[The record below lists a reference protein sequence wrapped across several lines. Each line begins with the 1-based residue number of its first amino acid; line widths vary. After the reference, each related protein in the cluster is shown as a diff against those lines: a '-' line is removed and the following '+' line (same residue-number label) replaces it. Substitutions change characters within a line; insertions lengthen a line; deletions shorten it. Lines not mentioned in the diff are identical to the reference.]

1 MAFDLI
7 ENETSLVAIEREYD
21 FRLSGAQV
29 NCNGYRVDE
38 FESDLD
44 SWDFAI
50 CMAAAMMSAFV
61 ATSEDLEKWMAGV
74 HDAASESSGSYDGLQ
89 KMLGKLLHH
98 KGDNMD
104 MFSTRD
110 GDDPWR
116 LFHRLFFGHDILGKG
131 GEFTNDNPFVLLA
144 RQAREE
150 GNPAGLGVLQA
161 VRHLT
166 ADTFSKQGLPMPGS
180 SYFDIERN
188 GRPWNSLIDI
198 VQSLSKEAYGDKR
211 QAEALYEHLFT
222 IRAQDSAG
230 GMLAKAVTAVYT
242 KARSIE
248 DDIGTTQI
256 RLLAYTMSFYAQ
268 AIVGA
273 AKQKGVPYVN
283 TPLGCAMAKEFAA
296 LLIKSNKKTIA
307 LGRKTKELHVE
318 TQNAIAQHGRL
329 SAFMSGDGLEMFL
342 EDDE

>member
-1 MAFDLI
+1 MDYELI
-7 ENETSLVAIEREYD
+7 ENETSLAVIKREYVV
-21 FRLSGAQV
+21 RLGDAKIDSAD
-29 NCNGYRVDE
+29 CRFDAI
-38 FESDLD
+38 ESDLD
-44 SWDFAI
+44 PWDFAI
-50 CMAAAMMSAFV
+50 CIATAMMSAFV
-61 ATSEDLEKWMAGV
+61 TTNEDLEKWMAGV
-74 HDAASESSGSYDGLQ
+74 HDAASESSGNYDGLQ

-110 GDDPWR
+110 GSDPWR

-144 RQAREE
+144 RQAKEE
-150 GNPAGLGVLQA
+150 GNPAILGVLQA
-161 VRHLT
+161 VRHLM

-180 SYFDIERN
+180 SYFDIERD

-198 VQSLSKEAYGDKR
+198 VQNLSTEAYGNKM

-222 IRAQDSAG
+222 IRAQDIAG
-230 GMLAKAVTAVYT
+230 GMLAKAVTAGYI
-242 KARSIE
+242 KARAIE
-248 DDIGTTQI
+248 DDVRKTQI

-273 AKQKGVPYVN
+273 TRQKGVPYVN
-283 TPLGCAMAKEFAA
+283 TPLGCAVAKELAA

-307 LGRKTKELHVE
+307 LGVKTKKLHVE
-318 TQNAIAQHGRL
+318 TQNAIAQHDRL
-329 SAFMSGDGLEMFL
+329 AALMSGDDLEMFL
-342 EDDE
+342 EGDN

>member
-1 MAFDLI
+1 MDFQPNSNEASLALI
-7 ENETSLVAIEREYD
+7 ENEYVLCMMDAQINCCNQRIDAI
-21 FRLSGAQV
+21 
-29 NCNGYRVDE
+29 
-38 FESDLD
+38 ESDLD

-50 CMAAAMMSAFV
+50 CTATAMISAFV
-61 ATSEDLEKWMAGV
+61 TTSDDLEKWMTGV

-104 MFSTRD
+104 VFSTRD

-131 GEFTNDNPFVLLA
+131 GEFTNDSPFVLLA
-144 RQAREE
+144 RQAKAE
-150 GNPAGLGVLQA
+150 GNPAVLGVLQA

-166 ADTFSKQGLPMPGS
+166 ADTFSKQGLPLPGS
-180 SYFDIERN
+180 SYLDTERD

-198 VQSLSKEAYGDKR
+198 VQGLSKEAYGDKR

-222 IRAQDSAG
+222 IRAQDIAG
-230 GMLAKAVTAVYT
+230 GMLAKAVAAVYIE
-242 KARSIE
+242 ARSIE
-248 DDIGTTQI
+248 DDIRATQI
-256 RLLAYTMSFYAQ
+256 RLLAYAMSFYAQ

-273 AKQKGVPYVN
+273 TKQKGVPYVN
-283 TPLGCAMAKEFAA
+283 APLGCAMAKELAA
-296 LLIKSNKKTIA
+296 LLIKSNKKTA
-307 LGRKTKELHVE
+307 VLGRKARELHSGA
-318 TQNAIAQHGRL
+318 QNAISQHDRL
-329 SAFMSGDGLEMFL
+329 AALMSGEGLEMFL